1 MKFKWFNTAS
11 WAITTGSGV
20 RIITD
25 PYFAAYVP
33 EGPPPPGSQDRPTVG
48 EPADIV
54 MITHPHYDHSYAYD
68 VKGVFQL
75 YTGGQPAEIK
85 GVKFSSVNAWH
96 DNYGDGGRGMV
107 SVIGFEVD
115 GLRIRHMGDYG
126 QERLTD
132 EQLSQIGRVDI
143 LLTPWGNWTKA
154 LVDQL
159 KPKVIFPMHHA
170 HADDYMRSLNYS
182 KLTVSEVEYTA
193 KTLPSE
199 MKCFMLTP
207 SRPFPGE
214 E

>member
-11 WAITTGSGV
+11 WVITTASGV

-33 EGPPPPGSQDRPTVG
+33 EGPPPPGSQDRTAVA
-48 EPADIV
+48 EAADIV
-54 MITHPHYDHSYAYD
+54 MISHPHYDHSYAPD

-75 YTGGQPAEIK
+75 YTGGAPAEIK

-126 QERLTD
+126 QARLTD
-132 EQLSQIGRVDI
+132 EQLAQIGKVDI

-154 LVDQL
+154 LIDQL

-170 HADDYMRSLNYS
+170 HADDYMRSLE
-182 KLTVSEVEYTA
+182 LQQARRE
-193 KTLPSE
+193 
-199 MKCFMLTP
+199 
-207 SRPFPGE
+207 RG
-214 E
+214 